1 MQTKGQA
8 FLLVTRLLV
17 LSLAVVACQS
27 KPPQASPTAHR
38 YEIKGKVV
46 SFDRA
51 SKKVTI
57 DHQAIPGYMDAMTM
71 PFTLIDEWAFS
82 DLLPGADIQAT
93 LVVDTGRTWIE
104 SPVIVSPGPGSGK
117 EVVIEPRPGDDVP
130 DFALVNQ
137 DGKKIDL
144 RQYRGSTLL
153 LTFIYTRCPL
163 PDYCPLM
170 SGNFAEINRAFEKN
184 AALGS
189 RTHLLSITVDPVYDR
204 PKVLRSYAAQYLG
217 TGSFKRW
224 EFATGTPEEVKAIA
238 QFFGLSY
245 WPEKDQII
253 HSLRTVIVGP
263 DGKVVKVYR
272 GNEWK
277 PADVLKELE
286 SVPSAQKAAKAQS
299 GL

>member
-1 MQTKGQA
+1 MQKKGQA
-8 FLLVTRLLV
+8 FLLAVGLLV
-17 LSLAVVACQS
+17 VYLALAACQS
-27 KPPQASPTAHR
+27 KPPQASPSAHR

-57 DHQAIPGYMDAMTM
+57 DHQAIAGYMDAMTM
-71 PFTLIDEWAFS
+71 PFTLIDEWAFN
-82 DLLPGADIQAT
+82 DLQPGADIQAT

-104 SPVIVSPGPGSGK
+104 NPIIVSPGPGSGK

-130 DFALVNQ
+130 DFALTNQ
-137 DGKKIDL
+137 DGKRIDL
-144 RQYRGSTLL
+144 RQYRGRTLL

-170 SGNFAEINRAFEKN
+170 SSNFAEINRQFEKN
-184 AALGS
+184 SSLGA
-189 RTHLLSITVDPVYDR
+189 RTHLLSITVDPAYDR
-204 PKVLRSYAAQYLG
+204 PKVLRSYAAQYVG
-217 TGSFKRW
+217 ASSFKSW
-224 EFATGTPEEVKAIA
+224 EFATGTAEEVKAVA

-263 DGKVVKVYR
+263 DGKVIKVFR

-277 PADVLKELE
+277 PADVLKDLE
-286 SVPSAQKAAKAQS
+286 SVPSAQKATKAQS
-299 GL
+299 QL